1 MAFFFGLPDWVV
13 FLVTAF
19 VLLYLYIT
27 RNRNYWAKQDVPHE
41 NLSLLIRPLIKVLT
55 KPICLADQ
63 ERCRKYGRLFGYF
76 EGTKPALMVA
86 EPELVK
92 QVLVKDFNLLPN
104 RLEMNFADPILNN
117 MMVFARLDRWRR
129 IRPASSPAFTMG
141 KLRKMHVLIQDCV
154 KIACEHL
161 SAAAEEA
168 RDDDMKRF
176 YGHYALD
183 VIARCAF
190 GTQLDSQANATN
202 QFVTASEKAFKMDFS
217 PTQII
222 SMLFPG
228 LLESLNISVKTTM
241 RYNYFRELFQQ
252 IMDERNKNNRR
263 IEDFLQLMIEAKQ
276 GRFTTAA
283 ASSLDAESKLFDMGS
298 EAKSEAKSLSNAL
311 TEDEAL
317 AQCLVFFLA
326 GQDTTSS
333 TLAGAIYYLALNSEV
348 QEKLRREAD
357 ECFQIHGPEPSLD
370 VVSKLKYLHCVV
382 SEALRMLPAV
392 PRTQRIASQDYV
404 LADTG
409 IRIPKGSSVVVPIYA
424 MHHDPEVFAEPEQFN
439 PDRFNDGN
447 VESIR
452 PYTYLPFGAGPR
464 NCIGMRLA
472 LQSIKLCLL
481 HSVHVV
487 QFVPTKK
494 TKVPLQIKQSLGT
507 LRIEGAF
514 VGIRKRL
521 DNST

>member
-1 MAFFFGLPDWVV
+1 MDQDLDIIAVQETKVESVDATESLLQRFTGRYTASVSHAVGRSAGCVIFVRNSLGASVQNVTSDSSGRGLKFSSCIDDR
-13 FLVTAF
+13 
-19 VLLYLYIT
+19 YIT

-41 NLSLLIRPLIKVLT
+41 NLSLIIRPLIKVLT
-55 KPICLADQ
+55 K
-63 ERCRKYGRLFGYF
+63 
-76 EGTKPALMVA
+76 
-86 EPELVK
+86 
-92 QVLVKDFNLLPN
+92 
-104 RLEMNFADPILNN
+104 EMNFADPILNN

-129 IRPASSPAFTMG
+129 IRPASSPAFTTG
-141 KLRKMHVLIQDCV
+141 KLRKMHALIQDCV
-154 KIACEHL
+154 KITCEHL

-202 QFVTASEKAFKMDFS
+202 QFVMASEKAFKMDFS

-228 LLESLNISVKTTM
+228 LLESLNIKVKTTM

-333 TLAGAIYYLALNSEV
+333 TLAGAVYYLALNSEV

-357 ECFQIHGPEPSLD
+357 KCFQTHGPEPSLD

-409 IRIPKGSSVVVPIYA
+409 IRIPKGLFCGRANLRHASRLGSVCRTRTV
-424 MHHDPEVFAEPEQFN
+424 
-439 PDRFNDGN
+439 
-447 VESIR
+447 
-452 PYTYLPFGAGPR
+452 
-464 NCIGMRLA
+464 
-472 LQSIKLCLL
+472 QSR
-481 HSVHVV
+481 
-487 QFVPTKK
+487 Q
-494 TKVPLQIKQSLGT
+494 VPLQIKQSLGT